1 MRCPAVARLFG
12 LVILTAL
19 LSTFVPARCQETK
32 RKSVEVPTIAPRSE
46 DVSSVDGLIKA
57 FYETISGP
65 AGQPRQWGR
74 DRTLY
79 VPGVRFVST
88 GVRKNGKPYAVVS
101 SHQEYVDAVNDSFVR
116 EGFFEHEIHRV
127 TRTYGNITHV
137 WSTYE
142 SRVKADGPVTARGI
156 NSVELFFDGQRWWIA
171 TATWADETPQNPIP
185 KEYLP

>member
-1 MRCPAVARLFG
+1 MSKRRRIVLLTA
-12 LVILTAL
+12 LVILAG
-19 LSTFVPARCQETK
+19 TFAFAHGRGQATK
-32 RKSVEVPTIAPRSE
+32 NKSIEVPTIEPRPE

-88 GVRKNGKPYAVVS
+88 GVRKDGKPYAVVS
-101 SHQEYVDAVNDSFVR
+101 GHQEYVDATNDSMVR

-127 TRTYGNITHV
+127 THTYGNITHV

-142 SRVKADGPVTARGI
+142 SRVKADRPVTARGI
-156 NSVELFFDGQRWWIA
+156 NSVELFFDGKRWWIA
-171 TATWADETPQNPIP
+171 TATWADETPHNPIP